1 VLTGIVVIFGAGGIG
16 WALARNCCQRD
27 EVSQVILVGRRQVP
41 NSNHPKLSCLQLDVF
56 DEDGLQAMLAQT
68 KPNVVVSTIGLLH
81 SDGGSPE
88 KRIADFSLDWF
99 IQSQTS
105 NAAAALIIG
114 KAINA
119 TTKRVDQIL
128 FAALSA
134 RVGSISDNSAG
145 GWYSYRS
152 SKAALNMAIKTLSL
166 EWANSRPKHCVL
178 LLHPGTVA
186 TNLSSPFSAR
196 VKPEKLFSP
205 ELAAEYLIGLLAN
218 ASSADTGKFLAWDGA
233 TIEW

>member
-16 WALARNCCQRD
+16 NALALNCCQRD
-27 EVSQVILVGRRQVP
+27 EVSHVILVARTQMSTSSHR
-41 NSNHPKLSCLQLDVF
+41 KLSCVQLDIF
-56 DEDGLQAMLAQT
+56 DEDGLQKMLADT
-68 KPNVVVSTIGLLH
+68 KPNVVISTIGLLH
-81 SDGGSPE
+81 SANGSPE
-88 KRIADFSLDWF
+88 KRIADFSVDWF

-105 NAAAALIIG
+105 NVAAALIIG

-119 TTKRVDQIL
+119 TTKRVDQVL

-205 ELAAEYLIGLLAN
+205 ELAAEQLAAVLDT
-218 ASSADTGKFLAWDGA
+218 ASVVDSGKFLAWDGT